1 MTTDNLAQN
10 ISFVTDAI
18 IKDIEDP
25 HPETSEIALALK
37 RTSKM
42 GRLYFSYSL
51 SINLLF
57 GNK

>member
-25 HPETSEIALALK
+25 HPETSEIALAL
-37 RTSKM
+37 T
-42 GRLYFSYSL
+42 FSVG
-51 SINLLF
+51 ITP
-57 GNK
+57 